1 MNNIADE
8 AALNSMYAKLV
19 NLRRAELKPR
29 PFTGEEILWYS
40 EGREIFEA
48 PLQVVLEEKKE
59 RKAFRRVTEYKAIQ
73 AFIKEG
79 RGGLERLVER
89 ILAARR
95 EIEKELRSKSI
106 LYMPKTRE
114 EAERAPGAL
123 GFSSPSKLIESFKS
137 LVKNAAPILGITVD
151 EGGEGVLKAAKGFEM
166 PKALTTLDD
175 FFGILYAKGRMATV
189 ISYGEHEDT
198 LLLVNL
204 KALYN
209 STTLYSEPIG
219 VYLMSGRV
227 IRGADLLTEVSTAL
241 SKCIGAAEGGN
252 LSLPLNLKALI
263 ASRIRGSLSS
273 VLSPLTSYRDGLV
286 RSGLR
291 DQDSWADEH
300 EFAFE
305 ITEPF
310 GCIRF
315 VKEPTRGVSEPPEE
329 VKREVEEE
337 AVKFALKVEAD
348 EGRMAVIVPE
358 SEHYDIRS
366 IDPKTSEI
374 RKIEVKGH
382 AGTEIYGELTDDEAE
397 LARREGDNYWL
408 YIVYD
413 VRSSSPK
420 LLRFRNPLATMNW
433 RVFERVEKRYRLWPK
448 E

>member
-1 MNNIADE
+1 M
-8 AALNSMYAKLV
+8 
-19 NLRRAELKPR
+19 
-29 PFTGEEILWYS
+29 
-40 EGREIFEA
+40 
-48 PLQVVLEEKKE
+48 LEEKKE

-73 AFIKEG
+73 AFIREG

-95 EIEKELRSKSI
+95 EIEKELRSKSV

-204 KALYN
+204 KALYD

-241 SKCIGAAEGGN
+241 SRCIGAAEGGN
-252 LSLPLNLKALI
+252 PGLPLNLKALI

-273 VLSPLTSYRDGLV
+273 VLSPLTNYRDGL
-286 RSGLR
+286 
-291 DQDSWADEH
+291 
-300 EFAFE
+300 
-305 ITEPF
+305 
-310 GCIRF
+310 
-315 VKEPTRGVSEPPEE
+315 
-329 VKREVEEE
+329 
-337 AVKFALKVEAD
+337 
-348 EGRMAVIVPE
+348 
-358 SEHYDIRS
+358 
-366 IDPKTSEI
+366 
-374 RKIEVKGH
+374 
-382 AGTEIYGELTDDEAE
+382 
-397 LARREGDNYWL
+397 
-408 YIVYD
+408 
-413 VRSSSPK
+413 
-420 LLRFRNPLATMNW
+420 
-433 RVFERVEKRYRLWPK
+433 
-448 E
+448 

>member
-1 MNNIADE
+1 M
-8 AALNSMYAKLV
+8 
-19 NLRRAELKPR
+19 LK
-29 PFTGEEILWYS
+29 
-40 EGREIFEA
+40 
-48 PLQVVLEEKKE
+48 EKKE

-73 AFIKEG
+73 AFIREG

-95 EIEKELRSKSI
+95 EIEKELRSKSV

-137 LVKNAAPILGITVD
+137 LVKSAAPILGITVD
-151 EGGEGVLKAAKGFEM
+151 ESGEGTIRAAKGFEM

-204 KALYN
+204 KALYD

-219 VYLMSGRV
+219 VYLTSGRI

-241 SKCIGAAEGGN
+241 SRCIGAAEGGN
-252 LSLPLNLKALI
+252 PGLPLNLKALI

-273 VLSPLTSYRDGLV
+273 VLSPLTNYRDGLV

-315 VKEPTRGVSEPPEE
+315 VKEPVIGASEPPEE

-348 EGRMAVIVPE
+348 EGRIAVIVPE

-366 IDPKTSEI
+366 IDPKTGEV

-382 AGTEIYGELTDDEAE
+382 AGPEIYAELTDDEAE

-408 YIVYD
+408 YIVYN
-413 VRSSSPK
+413 VKSGSPK
-420 LLRFRNPLATMNW
+420 LLRF
-433 RVFERVEKRYRLWPK
+433 
-448 E
+448 